1 MSTEPTMGHNEHGQ
15 TTDPQTDSTAVEVGT
30 PAAPKDV
37 ATSALSA
44 QTAEAAKLFEK
55 LFANSAPTNP
65 NPASSTTAKKA
76 IDIPPPIAKKV
87 EEGETFTRKVAE
99 EAEGQSFQRLAS
111 VQNDSPIELPA
122 RIAGTPQEA
131 VVPPPVRKSAE
142 TSPAKTQLKT
152 QDIPTAVDAVVS
164 DQVKAK
170 LLDKVKA
177 AKHAAKPE
185 LNFPERINNLKT
197 QHDTLRARLAS
208 LE

>member
-1 MSTEPTMGHNEHGQ
+1 MSTEPTLGHNEHGQ
-15 TTDPQTDSTAVEVGT
+15 TADPQHDSAAGEVGA
-30 PAAPKDV
+30 PAAPKEV
-37 ATSALSA
+37 APSAPSA
-44 QTAEAAKLFEK
+44 QAAEAAKLFEK
-55 LFANSAPTNP
+55 LFANSAPANP
-65 NPASSTTAKKA
+65 SPVSTTTAKKS
-76 IDIPPPIAKKV
+76 IDIPPPVAKKV
-87 EEGETFTRKVAE
+87 EEGETFTRKVSE
-99 EAEGQSFQRLAS
+99 EAEGQSFQRLAAIQS
-111 VQNDSPIELPA
+111 DNPVELPA
-122 RIAGTPQEA
+122 RMASATPETA
-131 VVPPPVRKSAE
+131 VPPPVRKTVE
-142 TSPAKTQLKT
+142 TSPGKTQLKT

>member
-1 MSTEPTMGHNEHGQ
+1 MSTEPTLGHNEHGQ
-15 TTDPQTDSTAVEVGT
+15 TAAPQPDSAAVEVGT
-30 PAAPKDV
+30 PAAPKEV
-37 ATSALSA
+37 APSAPSA
-44 QTAEAAKLFEK
+44 QAAEAAKLFEK
-55 LFANSAPTNP
+55 LFANSEPAKPSPT
-65 NPASSTTAKKA
+65 STTTAKKS
-76 IDIPPPIAKKV
+76 IDIPPPVAKKV
-87 EEGETFTRKVAE
+87 DEGETFTRKVSE
-99 EAEGQSFQRLAS
+99 ETEGQSFQRLAT
-111 VQNDSPIELPA
+111 VQSDSPIELPP
-122 RIAGTPQEA
+122 RIASTPQEVA
-131 VVPPPVRKSAE
+131 VPPPVHKAVE
-142 TSPAKTQLKT
+142 TSPGKTQLKT